1 MNSIPHQES
10 RRKLSR
16 KERRYNPIKSRE
28 EIEERLSKLQ
38 AQYRLSSD
46 MYDPVTQ
53 ARVQELKWVLG
64 DEKYISHDG

>member
-1 MNSIPHQES
+1 MKPEKQ
-10 RRKLSR
+10 
-16 KERRYNPIKSRE
+16 
-28 EIEERLSKLQ
+28 IEERLSKLQ

-53 ARVQELKWVLG
+53 ARVLELKWVLG